1 MQYYGCITLN
11 VDRFPEWTIL
21 SNVNCFIWGEVIVL
35 DSLHPRSV
43 GYPGDLLQFSK
54 EKLLRSSCRL
64 IRVAFVQCGQ
74 TVRNAVLGQ

>member
-1 MQYYGCITLN
+1 M
-11 VDRFPEWTIL
+11 
-21 SNVNCFIWGEVIVL
+21 L

-54 EKLLRSSCRL
+54 EKLLRSSCHL